1 MTTAS
6 VTRDEDLIH
15 LYLSTQKNKYFETLY
30 QRYVNKVF
38 RRCYSL
44 TKCSA
49 KAEDYTHDIFLR
61 VHANLNSFKERS
73 TFSTWLYSISYN
85 YCMDQIRQGNRLAV
99 VTIDEEM
106 AHLIADESDN
116 EQYEDQLQTLTL
128 AIQTITSEE
137 VKLLRLK
144 YEHDLDIKEIARRY
158 NLKDSAVK
166 MRLKRT
172 RDKIR
177 DQYTYRLNS

>member
-1 MTTAS
+1 MTAS
-6 VTRDEDLIH
+6 VAKDEDLIRM
-15 LYLSTQKNKYFETLY
+15 YLSTHKNKYFETLY
-30 QRYVNKVF
+30 QRYANKVF

-49 KAEDYTHDIFLR
+49 KAEDYTHDIFIR
-61 VHANLNSFKERS
+61 VHSNLINFKERS

-85 YCMDQIRQGNRLAV
+85 YCMDQIRQGNRLTT

-106 AHLIADESDN
+106 AHLIADESDS
-116 EQYEDQLQTLTL
+116 EQHEDQLQTLTL
-128 AIQTITSEE
+128 AIQTITNEE
-137 VKLLRLK
+137 VKMLRLK

-177 DQYTYRLNS
+177 DQYTYRLNI

>member
-1 MTTAS
+1 M
-6 VTRDEDLIH
+6 
-15 LYLSTQKNKYFETLY
+15 YLATQKNQYFEQIY
-30 QRYVNKVF
+30 HRYANKVL

-61 VHANLNSFKERS
+61 VHQNLSNFKERS

-85 YCMDQIRQGNRLAV
+85 YCMDQIRQGNRLTTVA
-99 VTIDEEM
+99 IDDEQIL
-106 AHLIADESDN
+106 LIADDAEND
-116 EQYEDQLQTLTL
+116 QREDQLHTLSL
-128 AIQTITSEE
+128 AIRTVSSDEAT
-137 VKLLRLK
+137 LLRLK

-177 DQYTYRLNS
+177 DQYTYRLNL